1 MGQLSPPSQQ
11 VTEFTNGVSGGRI
24 RQAIGLWAE
33 AAVLVLRALNKI
45 YTIGSIHVINNIF
58 SDGGNSVQKD
68 PFESLVAEIK
78 MNHSPF
84 Y

>member
-1 MGQLSPPSQQ
+1 M
-11 VTEFTNGVSGGRI
+11 
-24 RQAIGLWAE
+24 
-33 AAVLVLRALNKI
+33 VLRALNEI
-45 YTIGSIHVINNIF
+45 YTIGYIHVINNIF
-58 SDGGNSVQKD
+58 FDGGNSVQKD